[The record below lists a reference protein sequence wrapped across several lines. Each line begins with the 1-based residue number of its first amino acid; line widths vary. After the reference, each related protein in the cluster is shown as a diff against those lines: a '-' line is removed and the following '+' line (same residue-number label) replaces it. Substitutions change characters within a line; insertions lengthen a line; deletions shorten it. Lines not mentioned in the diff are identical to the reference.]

1 MQLRITQVNGVS
13 TERYPYTHR
22 IEFSDPADTIQP
34 KVKTWLD
41 EMAIPAIVIPY
52 LEVAGSGRTV
62 AVYVNEQDV
71 ALFALKWS

>member
-1 MQLRITQVNGVS
+1 MQLRITQVIGRS

-22 IEFSDPADTIQP
+22 IEFSDPADLIHP
-34 KVKTWLD
+34 KVKAWLD
-41 EMAIPAIVIPY
+41 DLAIPAIVIPY
-52 LEVAGSGRTV
+52 LEIAGGARTI